1 MKLSKSKSRNA
12 RRVPLAE
19 RSPAERRRFR
29 VKSMLWSMA
38 LIVLAAVVL
47 PTGSALLS
55 TIDTAQAQVTGEQ
68 NQRSNFWRAV
78 RQGNEG
84 YSAVPGAESG
94 VLINNGGQHW
104 RQVREKQLGK
114 VGGWIVLGS
123 LIALLLFF
131 LIRGRIKLDHERSGR
146 RVPRWNIFERVLHW
160 YTAILFVILAI
171 SGLSMLFGKQVLIPL
186 LGPQAFAGWAG
197 MSISA
202 HNTLGPFFTI
212 GVVLMFIFWV
222 KNNLP
227 SAVDGE
233 WFARGGGIIGNAHP
247 SAGKANA
254 GEKVWFWIVM
264 ILGLG
269 FVCWTGF
276 VLIGWLDNFY
286 AATRETMQQFQ
297 IIHAWAALIWI
308 CVFMGHAY
316 IGTIG
321 TEGALEGM
329 TRGSVSSEWARQH
342 HDLWYDD
349 VKDREFVASRHD
361 DQSSR
366 PHDQREHREATT

>member
-1 MKLSKSKSRNA
+1 M
-12 RRVPLAE
+12 
-19 RSPAERRRFR
+19 
-29 VKSMLWSMA
+29 
-38 LIVLAAVVL
+38 
-47 PTGSALLS
+47 
-55 TIDTAQAQVTGEQ
+55 
-68 NQRSNFWRAV
+68 
-78 RQGNEG
+78 
-84 YSAVPGAESG
+84 
-94 VLINNGGQHW
+94 
-104 RQVREKQLGK
+104 
-114 VGGWIVLGS
+114 
-123 LIALLLFF
+123 FF
-131 LIRGRIKLDHERSGR
+131 
-146 RVPRWNIFERVLHW
+146 
-160 YTAILFVILAI
+160 
-171 SGLSMLFGKQVLIPL
+171 
-186 LGPQAFAGWAG
+186 
-197 MSISA
+197 
-202 HNTLGPFFTI
+202 
-212 GVVLMFIFWV
+212 FWV

-286 AATRETMQQFQ
+286 ATTRETMQQFQ

-342 HDLWYDD
+342 HDLWYED
-349 VKDREFVASRHD
+349 VKAKEFVESETVSHGTG
-361 DQSSR
+361 
-366 PHDQREHREATT
+366 REATT